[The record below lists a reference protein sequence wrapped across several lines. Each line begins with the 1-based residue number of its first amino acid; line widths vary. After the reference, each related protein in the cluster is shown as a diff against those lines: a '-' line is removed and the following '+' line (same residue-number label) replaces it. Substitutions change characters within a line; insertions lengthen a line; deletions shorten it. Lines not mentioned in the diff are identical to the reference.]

1 MSNVIFK
8 KTKNQKINK
17 TTTMGISASGK
28 SRNNKSLSKKIAS
41 PKKTRNGR

>member
-1 MSNVIFK
+1 MSYVIFK

-28 SRNNKSLSKKIAS
+28 SRNNENLSKKLVS
-41 PKKTRNGR
+41 SKKNRNGL